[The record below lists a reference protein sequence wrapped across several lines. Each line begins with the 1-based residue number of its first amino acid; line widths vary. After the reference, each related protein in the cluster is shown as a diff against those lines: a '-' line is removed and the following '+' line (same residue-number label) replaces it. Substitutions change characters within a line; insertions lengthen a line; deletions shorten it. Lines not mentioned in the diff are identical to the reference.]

1 MTKVSTQTLV
11 LASGSPRRKELL
23 EKAGLQFEVFVSD
36 IDETPKKKETP
47 KQMVARLSR
56 EKARAVHSKYPQAF
70 VLAADTTVVS
80 FNGKNLGKPADHS
93 EASRMI
99 QSLQGKLHRV
109 YTGYTILFG
118 KKSITRVIET
128 KVKMR
133 KLDARDIEAYI
144 ATGECMDKAGAYAAQ
159 GHGMVLIEKIL
170 GSYTNVVGLPT
181 AEVLHDLKR
190 LGFWK

>member
-1 MTKVSTQTLV
+1 
-11 LASGSPRRKELL
+11 
-23 EKAGLQFEVFVSD
+23 
-36 IDETPKKKETP
+36 
-47 KQMVARLSR
+47 
-56 EKARAVHSKYPQAF
+56 
-70 VLAADTTVVS
+70 
-80 FNGKNLGKPADHS
+80 
-93 EASRMI
+93 MI